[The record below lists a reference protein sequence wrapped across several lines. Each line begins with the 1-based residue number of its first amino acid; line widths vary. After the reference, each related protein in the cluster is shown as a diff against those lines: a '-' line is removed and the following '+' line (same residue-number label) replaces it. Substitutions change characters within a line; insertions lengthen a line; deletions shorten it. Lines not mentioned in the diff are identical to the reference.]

1 MDCRRRLRKIRLH
14 SLSAAAG
21 TEAPHSPNR
30 PREGRGPCRLGVPF
44 SKPRKEAISSLRFL
58 GLCYLGLLLQILKK
72 MWYLLMDILESVRR
86 VCRQGTCVCEGGAAA
101 ARIHLTLG
109 NCRYIGPSK
118 VGQSRISHAR
128 SAQPP
133 RLLRDCPHFSQ
144 PFSGHFELL
153 IINSA
158 ISLTSKIFLFLY
170 NNVFASA
177 AWHSLAIL

>member
-86 VCRQGTCVCEGGAAA
+86 VCRQGTCVCVKVVRRPPVSILLSGIADISDPLKLANRESVTQGQ
-101 ARIHLTLG
+101 
-109 NCRYIGPSK
+109 PSPLD
-118 VGQSRISHAR
+118 S
-128 SAQPP
+128 
-133 RLLRDCPHFSQ
+133 
-144 PFSGHFELL
+144 
-153 IINSA
+153 SA
-158 ISLTSKIFLFLY
+158 IALIFHSLFLG
-170 NNVFASA
+170 
-177 AWHSLAIL
+177 ILSY